1 MALSNQGSS
10 QITASRESFS
20 VLLKLALIFNG
31 GLIFYKNIKIT
42 SSYVILYMRETFKP
56 VFTLDHV
63 HTLNHVETHDF
74 DSYFCLY
81 SGSDCR

>member
-31 GLIFYKNIKIT
+31 GLVFYKNIKIT
-42 SSYVILYMRETFKP
+42 SSYVILYMRER
-56 VFTLDHV
+56 DI
-63 HTLNHVETHDF
+63 
-74 DSYFCLY
+74 
-81 SGSDCR
+81 